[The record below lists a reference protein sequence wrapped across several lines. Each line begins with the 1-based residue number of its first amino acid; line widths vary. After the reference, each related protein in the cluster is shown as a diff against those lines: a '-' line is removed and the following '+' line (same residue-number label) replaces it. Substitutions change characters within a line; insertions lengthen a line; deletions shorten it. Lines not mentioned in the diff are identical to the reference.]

1 MRRILLTLSIILATT
16 LTLQG
21 EKVFADNKIH
31 SIDISVELQEDG
43 SAIVEET
50 RNMTADDG
58 TELYIEMNNLQDS
71 EVSNFSV
78 KGFNFN
84 PVWDSDQSL
93 EEKEE
98 YYGIIRD
105 GDDAELVWGM
115 GEQGDETYQLTY
127 TLSNVVRNLN
137 DGQGLLW
144 NFDTFL
150 GIPTEDLT
158 LMIDYSLVLS

>member
-1 MRRILLTLSIILATT
+1 LILHILSLSCSHYRPLHHFPTRRSSDL
-16 LTLQG
+16 
-21 EKVFADNKIH
+21 
-31 SIDISVELQEDG
+31 
-43 SAIVEET
+43 
-50 RNMTADDG
+50 
-58 TELYIEMNNLQDS
+58 EMNNLQDS

-115 GEQGDETYQLTY
+115 GEHGEDRKST
-127 TLSNVVRNLN
+127 RLN
-137 DGQGLLW
+137 SSHVSSSYAVFCLKKQK
-144 NFDTFL
+144 
-150 GIPTEDLT
+150 
-158 LMIDYSLVLS
+158 S

>member
-1 MRRILLTLSIILATT
+1 
-16 LTLQG
+16 
-21 EKVFADNKIH
+21 

-115 GEQGDETYQLTY
+115 GEHGEDRKST
-127 TLSNVVRNLN
+127 RLN
-137 DGQGLLW
+137 SSHVSSSYAVFCLKKQK
-144 NFDTFL
+144 
-150 GIPTEDLT
+150 
-158 LMIDYSLVLS
+158 S